1 MKFSN
6 KAYDILKWIAM
17 LLLPALS
24 VAIKQIF
31 KIWMLPYGDQIG
43 ETISAI
49 NVLLSACLGISNI
62 RYTAEQGIVQDGNC
76 E

>member
-6 KAYDILKWIAM
+6 KTYDILKWIAM

-24 VAIKQIF
+24 VAVKQIF

-62 RYTAEQGIVQDGNC
+62 RYTAEQELIEDGNG